1 MPSSSRRA
9 LDPRIWLLS
18 IGTFA
23 VGTDA
28 FVVTGILPLLA
39 SYFAIGVP
47 AAGMLVS
54 VYSFSYGLGT
64 PVLAAVVARWRRPH
78 VVFYTLCGFAV
89 VNLACAVAPSYGVL
103 IVLKACAGLCAAI
116 YTPTAYL
123 LAASLA
129 PERRRGSA
137 LAAVAIGLTVASVLG
152 IPIGTWIGYHFG
164 WHATFAAIAM
174 TTLTAAASIRLGRLV
189 DPSAGTAA
197 TPSLARR
204 IAPLGRGAVWM
215 ALAPCLLM
223 YIGNSQVFTYV
234 ALLLETHYS
243 ADRLPLL
250 LAVYG
255 LGGLAGSPLGGRL
268 ADRLGPLRP
277 QFIGLTM
284 LMLVHLAIPFSLGSI
299 WTTCGVLF
307 LATMSN
313 WGCFAA
319 YQARIMQIEP
329 DNASVLIALVN
340 TGVYMGNA
348 IGAGIGALW
357 LKAIPVTALPFS
369 AAATIAIALGMLIV
383 SLRKASGVPAR
394 V

>member
-1 MPSSSRRA
+1 M
-9 LDPRIWLLS
+9 WLLAV
-18 IGTFA
+18 GTFA

-39 SYFAIGVP
+39 DYFGVSVA

-64 PVLAAVVARWRRPH
+64 PVLAAVVARWQRPN

-89 VNLACAVAPSYGVL
+89 VNLACAFAPTYGVL
-103 IVLKACAGLCAAI
+103 IVLKAAAGLCAAI

-123 LAASLA
+123 LAASMA
-129 PERRRGSA
+129 SEKRRGSA
-137 LAAVAIGLTVASVLG
+137 LAAVAIGLTLASVFG

-164 WHATFAAIAM
+164 WHTTFAAIAL
-174 TTLTAAASIRLGRLV
+174 TTLTAAAAIRLGRLR
-189 DPSAGTAA
+189 DPSIGVSA
-197 TPSLARR
+197 TPGLARR
-204 IAPLGRGAVWM
+204 IAPLGRRDVWL

-234 ALLLETHYS
+234 ALLLETRYS
-243 ADRLPLL
+243 ADQLPWL
-250 LAVYG
+250 LAIYG

-268 ADRLGPLRP
+268 ADLLGPVKP
-277 QFIGLTM
+277 QFMGLVL
-284 LMLVHLAIPFSLGSI
+284 LMLVHFSLPFALGTT
-299 WTTCGVLF
+299 WTTCVALF

-313 WGCFAA
+313 WACFAA
-319 YQARIMQIEP
+319 YQARIMRIEP

-348 IGAGIGALW
+348 IGAAIGALW
-357 LKAIPVTALPFS
+357 LKAIPVTALPYS
-369 AAATIAIALGMLIV
+369 AAATILVALLVLIV
-383 SLRKASGVPAR
+383 SLRRPAPATA
-394 V
+394 